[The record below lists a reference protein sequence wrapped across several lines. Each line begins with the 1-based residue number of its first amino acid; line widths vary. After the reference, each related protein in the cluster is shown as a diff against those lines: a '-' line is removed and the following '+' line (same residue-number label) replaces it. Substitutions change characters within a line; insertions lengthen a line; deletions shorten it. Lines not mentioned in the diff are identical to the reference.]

1 MGKRRKTTEPPA
13 VDSAPVE
20 PALPKN
26 KYPLIKRPVGRPSDY
41 ADYVADIICARLTDG
56 ESLRSICRDQDMPN
70 VVTVFRWMRIRPE
83 FGKQYAHAIQNRVE
97 THVEEIIEIADDG
110 TNDFVEKTREDGSTY
125 IVADHEHIQRS
136 RLRVD
141 TRKWIASKLKPRKYG
156 EKIVQEH
163 SGPGGKPIE
172 VAQRN
177 DLIERLLTLME
188 KRAPVAA
195 PKTIDHEK

>member
-26 KYPLIKRPVGRPSDY
+26 KYPVIVRVMGRPSVY
-41 ADYVADIICARLTDG
+41 SQYLADIICGRLTEGD
-56 ESLRSICRDQDMPN
+56 SLRKICRDDDMPC
-70 VVTVFRWMRIRPE
+70 TATIFSWFRVYPD
-83 FGKQYAHAIQNRVE
+83 FLGQYTRAVQNRVE
-97 THVEEIIEIADDG
+97 THVEEMLEISDDSR
-110 TNDFVEKTREDGSTY
+110 NDTQVDDEGNV
-125 IVADHEHIQRS
+125 IVNHDHIQRS

-188 KRAPVAA
+188 KRAPAAA